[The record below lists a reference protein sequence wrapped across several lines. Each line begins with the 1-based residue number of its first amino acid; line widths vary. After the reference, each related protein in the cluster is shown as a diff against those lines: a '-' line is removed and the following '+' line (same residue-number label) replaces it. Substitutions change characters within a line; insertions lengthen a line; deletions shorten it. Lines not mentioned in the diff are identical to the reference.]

1 MLKSLVITPIIY
13 ILIMSSV
20 FADKINKINIYGN
33 ERISE
38 ETVILFGEIDKNK
51 DFDDNDL
58 NLILKRLYKTNFF
71 KDIKL
76 EIKNNILNIYIVEN
90 PIVQSIEI
98 NGIKAKKQREPI
110 LESLRIK
117 KNSSFIEYLA
127 KKDVETITNILKTSG
142 YYFASVQLK
151 KIDNPNNTVNLIYD
165 IDKGKK
171 AKIRKIKFVG
181 DRKYKNRKLYN
192 VIVSEENK
200 FWKFLSG
207 RKLLNK
213 ERIDLDNRLLKNFYR
228 NKGYYNVKIESS
240 FAEYLEVGGFD
251 LIFNIKA
258 GNKYFFNELNLV
270 LPDDFD
276 RKNFSKIEGTF
287 AKLKG
292 KHYSYNSIEKILDE
306 VELIALNT
314 QYESINAS
322 VKEIIV
328 AENKLNFS
336 IIIDEIKKQYVERI
350 NIIGNNITRE
360 TVLRNNLVLDE
371 GDTFNNILY
380 AKSINNLKSLNFF
393 REVKS
398 NVVEG
403 STPDHKIININIE
416 EKPTGEISA
425 GAGVGTSGGTIG
437 FAIKENNFLGKGI
450 QFSSSLDLTEE
461 TIRGSFNVV
470 NPYFLGTD
478 RMLFAGIQSSE
489 TDRLTNFGYKTTKT
503 GFNIGTKFEYYEDFF
518 VTPHFSTYYESLKT
532 SSTASANLKKQK
544 GTYFDMDFDYFI
556 DYDKRNQKYQTSDGF
571 RSRFNQ
577 SIPLVSDTNALLNG
591 YEFNAWH
598 EVTDDGM
605 IGKFSF
611 YGRAINSITGDDV
624 RISERLYMPSRKLRG
639 FERGKIGPVDNSDYV
654 GGNYVSAMGIA
665 ATLPKIIPTVQN
677 ADFSIF
683 LDAGNVWGVDYS
695 STVAES
701 NTIRSSTGVGID
713 WHTPVGPL
721 SFSLATPLSKASTD
735 KTESFRFN
743 LGTTF

>member
-58 NLILKRLYKTNFF
+58 NLILKRLYKTDFF

-142 YYFASVQLK
+142 YYFANVQLK
-151 KIDNPNNTVNLIYD
+151 KIDNPNNTVNLIYNV
-165 IDKGKK
+165 DKGKK
-171 AKIRKIKFVG
+171 AKIRKIKFIG
-181 DRKYKNRKLYN
+181 DKKYKNRKLYN

-213 ERIDLDNRLLKNFYR
+213 ERIDLDSRLLKNFYR

-251 LIFNIKA
+251 LIFNINA

-314 QYESINAS
+314 QYESIDAS

-350 NIIGNNITRE
+350 KIIGNNITRE

-461 TIRGSFNVV
+461 TIRGSFNVT

-503 GFNIGTKFEYYEDFF
+503 GFNIGSRFEYFRN
-518 VTPHFSTYYESLKT
+518 
-532 SSTASANLKKQK
+532 SA
-544 GTYFDMDFDYFI
+544 F
-556 DYDKRNQKYQTSDGF
+556 
-571 RSRFNQ
+571 
-577 SIPLVSDTNALLNG
+577 
-591 YEFNAWH
+591 
-598 EVTDDGM
+598 
-605 IGKFSF
+605 
-611 YGRAINSITGDDV
+611 
-624 RISERLYMPSRKLRG
+624 
-639 FERGKIGPVDNSDYV
+639 
-654 GGNYVSAMGIA
+654 
-665 ATLPKIIPTVQN
+665 
-677 ADFSIF
+677 
-683 LDAGNVWGVDYS
+683 
-695 STVAES
+695 
-701 NTIRSSTGVGID
+701 
-713 WHTPVGPL
+713 
-721 SFSLATPLSKASTD
+721 
-735 KTESFRFN
+735 FN
-743 LGTTF
+743 LL